1 MINNN
6 NKKVDKFVEAI
17 TAYAE
22 EQSRKIHDE
31 VEAFKAERMAQA
43 EQQVL
48 QEAYNL
54 IHEEREEVNN
64 QLKKE
69 FAQREFARR
78 GELIRRRQ
86 AIIDTVFEEARRR
99 LLDYCSTPAYEDLLR
114 ASMKE
119 MTQLIPADGTVYYLS
134 ERDRERESALQ
145 DLCPAGSRVDFSGD
159 IALGGIRGMNTQ
171 AGILVDDTL
180 DSKLEQ
186 QRDWFIQSMGLSVK
200 PA

>member
-6 NKKVDKFVEAI
+6 NKKLDKFVEAI

-69 FAQREFARR
+69 FSQREFALR
-78 GELIRRRQ
+78 GDLIRRRQ

-99 LLDYCSTPAYEDLLR
+99 LLDYGSTPAYTDLLR
-114 ASMKE
+114 ASIQE
-119 MTQLIPADGTVYYLS
+119 MSRLIPADGTVYYLS
-134 ERDRERESALQ
+134 ERDRERESILK
-145 DLCPAGSRVDFSGD
+145 DLCPAGSRLDFSGD
-159 IALGGIRGMNTQ
+159 IALGGIRGMNPQ